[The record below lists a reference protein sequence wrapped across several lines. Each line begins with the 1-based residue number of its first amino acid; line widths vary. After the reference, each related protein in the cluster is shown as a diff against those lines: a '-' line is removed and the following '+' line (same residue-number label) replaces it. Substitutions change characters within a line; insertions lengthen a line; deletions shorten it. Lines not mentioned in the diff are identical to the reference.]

1 MYTRHVTGISGE
13 KLARDFLIRQNYS
26 IIATNYRCRAGEIDI
41 IALKDNKLAFI
52 EVKTRSSDKK
62 GLPHEAYTY
71 GKMKRLSR
79 AIQYYLHTEKPSIQR
94 YACHLLSILYTEG
107 KPVIKL
113 YENAPMAL

>member
-26 IIATNYRCRAGEIDI
+26 IIATNYRCKAGEIDI
-41 IALKDNKLAFI
+41 IAEKDHKLAFI
-52 EVKTRSSDKK
+52 EVKTRSSDKN
-62 GLPHEAYTY
+62 GTPCESYTY

-79 AIQYYLHTEKPSIQR
+79 AIQYYIRTEKPSIQK
-94 YACHLLSILYTEG
+94 YACHLLSILYSDG